1 MQIQLF
7 WRKFKKDRFAVF
19 SGVVVI
25 GFVLIAIFAPFI
37 SPHNP
42 KAGDLA
48 RRLQPPLFRLQKQPP
63 FFLKGGDWRYPLGC
77 DQQGRDIL
85 SRIIY
90 GSRISIFIG
99 VVVVL
104 ASAAIGTFLGLL
116 AGYYGGKLDS
126 IISTVVDILLAF
138 PFLIFAIALMAAT
151 GPGIVNII
159 MALTYKG
166 WVPFC
171 RLVRGDVL
179 AVKETEYVEAA
190 RAFGA
195 GNLRIM
201 LKEIL
206 PNVFTPIMVL
216 AALNVATIIIIEAS
230 LSFLGLGVQPP
241 MPAWGSMVNEGRI
254 YLLNARWVSTF
265 PGLAILILVL
275 CVNLLGQG
283 LRDALDPRLTTAEA

>member
-1 MQIQLF
+1 M
-7 WRKFKKDRFAVF
+7 
-19 SGVVVI
+19 
-25 GFVLIAIFAPFI
+25 AILAPLI
-37 SPHNP
+37 SPHDP
-42 KAGDLA
+42 KESDLA
-48 RRLQPPLFRLQKQPP
+48 RRLQPPS
-63 FFLKGGDWRYPLGC
+63 FFKGGDWRYPLGC

-90 GSRISIFIG
+90 GSRISIFLG

-159 MALTYKG
+159 MALIYKG

-179 AVKETEYVEAA
+179 AVKELEYVEAA

-206 PNVFTPIMVL
+206 PNVFTPVLVL
-216 AALNVATIIIIEAS
+216 AALNVATVIIIEAS

-241 MPAWGSMVNEGRI
+241 TPAWGSMVDEGRI
-254 YLLNARWVSTF
+254 YLLNAWWVSTF
-265 PGLAILILVL
+265 PGLAIMILVL
-275 CVNLLGQG
+275 CVNLLGQS